1 MAKEVAIGK
10 RAKISEA
17 QQYMLLAVL
26 GASAFLGVAIS
37 LTSHF
42 IDQISFNVKVIMAE
56 DESISN
62 YSDLIKNTGVCKAP
76 SGNVYSDEEL
86 KNCSPDAIEVSEI
99 SGTLR
104 ANILQQLAAN
114 EALDSV
120 PRENSNSCINPNTS
134 KNYTYKELNKL
145 YSEARGASELQAAT
159 TLIRSCSALRVI
171 PDALP
176 AYKNEEALLASLNKL
191 YLTANWEPESISS
204 SGTTEASEL
213 ADNLNEISVSSKIEA
228 DFGTTIKAL
237 TNIERSIREFNITN
251 AYIEWSGD
259 SAISLQF
266 QATAYYMNRSTVV
279 ETTSTISPDSAT
291 TKTTTTTEE
300 TK

>member
-1 MAKEVAIGK
+1 MTKEVAIGK

-120 PRENSNSCINPNTS
+120 SRENSNSCINPNTS

-279 ETTSTISPDSAT
+279 ETASTISPDSAT